1 MEVKMQFV
9 RAIVESSQLESVI
22 DIPVEFKDQK
32 VEVLI
37 LPLPREKKKEKK
49 EFNPDDFIGIL
60 KMDSEEIE
68 KEIKSMRDEWERI

>member
-1 MEVKMQFV
+1 MQFV
-9 RAIVESSQLESVI
+9 RAIVESSRLESVI

-37 LPLPREKKKEKK
+37 LPLPGKKKKKKK
-49 EFNPDDFIGIL
+49 EFNPDDFVGIL
-60 KMDSEEIE
+60 KLDSDEIE